1 MKISIG
7 MFALVIGLFFSSC
20 KGIDI
25 TSSGMN
31 CTGSSKDIIK
41 GEGSIVTSNLTLNT
55 FTGVNLAFA
64 NNVTISY
71 GNTPEVK
78 ATGHSNIISRIK
90 TNVTNNVWDI
100 SLEDGCYQDYQLDI
114 HITMPTLDKVTLSG
128 SGDLV
133 VNDFS
138 NQNNLSVNLD
148 GSGDITLNAFEGI
161 QALKLVLS
169 GSGDIKGNKDIS
181 TLKNFDIVLNGS
193 GDCNTFPIAGEA
205 CNVTLS
211 GSGDCELTA
220 TNTLNAILN
229 GSGDIAYKGSP
240 NVTQSVAGSGNIE
253 NVN

>member
-1 MKISIG
+1 MKSS
-7 MFALVIGLFFSSC
+7 IGLFALIVGLLFSSC

-25 TSSGMN
+25 TGSGMN
-31 CTGSSKDIIK
+31 CTGSSNDVIK
-41 GEGSIVTSNLTLNT
+41 GEGGIVTSNLTLNA
-55 FTGVNLAFA
+55 FTGINLAFA
-64 NNVTISY
+64 DNVTISY
-71 GNTPEVK
+71 GSTPEVK
-78 ATGHSNIISRIK
+78 ATGHANIISRIK
-90 TNVTNNVWDI
+90 TNVTNNIWDI
-100 SLEDGCYQDYQLDI
+100 TLEDGCYQDYQLDI
-114 HITMPTLDKVTLSG
+114 HITMPILDKATLSG

-148 GSGDITLNAFEGI
+148 GSGDITFNAFEGI

-169 GSGDIKGNKDIS
+169 GSGDITGNKDIS
-181 TLKNFDIVLNGS
+181 TLKNFEIILNGS

-229 GSGDIAYKGSP
+229 GSGDISYKGSP
-240 NVTQSVAGSGNIE
+240 SITQSVSGSGDIN
-253 NVN
+253 NAN